1 MVNKLPA
8 SYSENKWALL
18 LQRLAQQKNDFQ
30 SFDQARETIE
40 ANNHNSFAVLK
51 NLMKRVTVR
60 GGFFET
66 LHLSLIHI
74 SKLTLRALKDLLQP
88 HSLDEA
94 DKMANIRP
102 DLLHNLREVLAAK
115 QLKSASQAMISQTT
129 KKFNSTQTKIKS

>member
-1 MVNKLPA
+1 M
-8 SYSENKWALL
+8 
-18 LQRLAQQKNDFQ
+18 
-30 SFDQARETIE
+30 
-40 ANNHNSFAVLK
+40 
-51 NLMKRVTVR
+51 R

-129 KKFNSTQTKIKS
+129 KKFNSTQTKIKSQQSALALNLAALPKVKAPYLPPPKLNH